1 MLTQDQ
7 IARVER
13 LRQDAVISR
22 EFHAADV
29 VACWN
34 DVNPESLRDSARAA
48 AANAL
53 DADALSALLQER
65 ETLRAALRRLWVDP
79 PCHPGGRQ
87 CRDRYG
93 DREAW
98 CMTCTGEL
106 DALLTP
112 REDR

>member
-1 MLTQDQ
+1 MLTPDQ
-7 IARVER
+7 ITRVKEAIADLQMEAADNR
-13 LRQDAVISR
+13 NSGFTDEADRFDA
-22 EFHAADV
+22 HAA
-29 VACWN
+29 
-34 DVNPESLRDSARAA
+34 
-48 AANAL
+48 
-53 DADALSALLQER
+53 ALSALLQER

-112 REDR
+112 RED